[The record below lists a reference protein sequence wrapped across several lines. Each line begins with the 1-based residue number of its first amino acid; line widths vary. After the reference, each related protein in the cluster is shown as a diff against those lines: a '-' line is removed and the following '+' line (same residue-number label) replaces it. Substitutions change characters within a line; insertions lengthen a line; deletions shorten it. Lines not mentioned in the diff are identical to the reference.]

1 MRSFACS
8 ISVAGARSPS
18 SQPSERATAA
28 LVVAS
33 ARHPGSAASFFALA
47 TSHAFGRTR
56 IGGSRWKR
64 RNAAAFALESMRRG
78 YSNALAR
85 AAFEQLDDAVTE
97 GDRAE
102 RLRHELVDADRSGP
116 LPGHHTIRRG
126 QHDHVWPVL
135 GKFLANRLHDLITV
149 EHRHRRVDDQ
159 E

>member
-8 ISVAGARSPS
+8 IPVAGARSPS

-56 IGGSRWKR
+56 IGGSRWNR

-78 YSNALAR
+78 YSNALAG
-85 AAFEQLDDAVTE
+85 AAFEQFDDAAVPTTRE
-97 GDRAE
+97 RRA
-102 RLRHELVDADRSGP
+102 
-116 LPGHHTIRRG
+116 GHG
-126 QHDHVWPVL
+126 
-135 GKFLANRLHDLITV
+135 
-149 EHRHRRVDDQ
+149 
-159 E
+159 